1 MCKILLFS
9 ETTLNSLHSVSPPTL
24 TELQGA
30 GNQEGTGVVFTC
42 VANGTSNVTI
52 EWSTTTAVSLEDLIR
67 QNTSLDGTVTSVLTI
82 TNLTEAGGNYFCR
95 ARNEAGSSSFL
106 GATLTTVL
114 PGTDLNIST
123 RIGEVE
129 VLVCSSDTP
138 HVWFRCDE
146 APGSGESGLILPS
159 GSGPVLITDGITN
172 SSTLAFSPVMFGNE
186 GCYQC
191 VPQIQG
197 ESTTFDAVR
206 LTGTMTMY
214 GIYY

>member
-1 MCKILLFS
+1 M
-9 ETTLNSLHSVSPPTL
+9 
-24 TELQGA
+24 
-30 GNQEGTGVVFTC
+30 FTC
-42 VANGTSNVTI
+42 VANDTGNVTI
-52 EWSTTTAVSLEDLIR
+52 EWSTTTPVSLEDLIR

-82 TNLTEAGGNYFCR
+82 TNVTEAGGDYFCR
-95 ARNEAGSSSFL
+95 ARNEAGNSSFL

-114 PGTDLNIST
+114 PGTDLNISA
-123 RIGEVE
+123 RVGEVE

-146 APGSGESGLILPS
+146 VPGSGRLILVS

-172 SSTLAFSPVMFGNE
+172 SSTLAFSPVEFGDE

-191 VPQIQG
+191 VPQMQG
-197 ESTTFDAVR
+197 ESTAFDAVR

>member
-1 MCKILLFS
+1 M
-9 ETTLNSLHSVSPPTL
+9 
-24 TELQGA
+24 
-30 GNQEGTGVVFTC
+30 FTC
-42 VANGTSNVTI
+42 VAIGPGNVTI

-67 QNTSLDGTVTSVLTI
+67 QNTSLDGTVTSVLII
-82 TNLTEAGGNYFCR
+82 TNVTEAGGDYFCR
-95 ARNEAGSSSFL
+95 AHNEVGNSISL

-123 RIGEVE
+123 KIGEVE

-138 HVWFRCDE
+138 HVWFRCDK
-146 APGSGESGLILPS
+146 APGSGESGLILVS

-172 SSTLAFSPVMFGNE
+172 SSTLVFSPIVFGDE

-214 GIYY
+214 GSTINNIMCADTCGCNNNIHILKLVIFVVT

>member
-1 MCKILLFS
+1 M
-9 ETTLNSLHSVSPPTL
+9 
-24 TELQGA
+24 
-30 GNQEGTGVVFTC
+30 FTC
-42 VANGTSNVTI
+42 VANDTGNVTI
-52 EWSTTTAVSLEDLIR
+52 KWSTTTAVSLEDLIR
-67 QNTSLDGTVTSVLTI
+67 QNTGLDGTVTSVLTI
-82 TNLTEAGGNYFCR
+82 TNVTEAGGDYFCR
-95 ARNEAGSSSFL
+95 ACNEAGNSSFL

-114 PGTDLNIST
+114 PGTDLSISA
-123 RIGEVE
+123 RVSKVE

-146 APGSGESGLILPS
+146 VPGSGESGPILVS
-159 GSGPVLITDGITN
+159 GSGPVLITDGITI
-172 SSTLAFSPVMFGNE
+172 SSTLAFSPIAFGDE

-197 ESTTFDAVR
+197 ESTTFNAVR